1 MSKNCPTLTTFNIS
15 VLFIVILCFFLL
27 TWILINQTK
36 DYYSQYDPT
45 LVRITKMIKE
55 KFKKNLHKD
64 KNRENYSDINPSIS
78 DILNAINSITLH
90 VGEDTYTINKKK
102 TMVCMTDEDGK
113 YYSDHTLIYV
123 ILHELSHVLC
133 DEIGHTDKF
142 HKINDNVLE
151 KAAICGLYDKNIE
164 IPDDYAK
171 REGSCGVSGA
181 LKAKHNHEKTLN

>member
-78 DILNAINSITLH
+78 DILNATSEERLKIMGRMIQNVKLC
-90 VGEDTYTINKKK
+90 KKYRVK
-102 TMVCMTDEDGK
+102 MIFSSFANTK
-113 YYSDHTLIYV
+113 YELRSEA
-123 ILHELSHVLC
+123 ILTSFSRILG
-133 DEIGHTDKF
+133 I
-142 HKINDNVLE
+142 
-151 KAAICGLYDKNIE
+151 
-164 IPDDYAK
+164 
-171 REGSCGVSGA
+171 
-181 LKAKHNHEKTLN
+181 